1 MGAKLSKQNNHF
13 LIERQIAANL
23 NCNNEVLITIGVLD
37 EPVAENSLRNQ
48 AIRIGDLTQ
57 PVYRL
62 NSFKQSD
69 LTLTYEF
76 DSNIVLSFIKTDSFS
91 VWYTLITDTDII
103 QNEMDPI
110 LRKYYTSM
118 NSMSTEL
125 DMLESI
131 IKLH

>member
-1 MGAKLSKQNNHF
+1 MGAKPSKLDGHF

-62 NSFKQSD
+62 NSLKQID
-69 LTLTYEF
+69 TTLTYEF
-76 DSNIVLSFIKTDSFS
+76 DSYIVLSFIKTDSLS
-91 VWYTLITDTDII
+91 VWYTLITDKEVI
-103 QNEMDPI
+103 QNEMDPV
-110 LRKYYTSM
+110 LRKYYTPM

>member
-1 MGAKLSKQNNHF
+1 MGAKPSKENIHF

-37 EPVAENSLRNQ
+37 EPIPENSLRNQ
-48 AIRIGDLTQ
+48 AIRIGDSSQ
-57 PVYRL
+57 PIYKL
-62 NSFKQSD
+62 NSFKQHE

-76 DSNIVLSFIKTDSFS
+76 DSHIVLSIIKTDSSS
-91 VWYTLITDTDII
+91 VWYTLITDTGVIR
-103 QNEMDPI
+103 NEMDPV
-110 LRKYYTSM
+110 LRKYYTPM
-118 NSMSTEL
+118 DSMSNEL